1 MGGEGRFGVH
11 QLRQPL
17 LKEERELGGLLETPK
32 LGTRGQEVGGD
43 SSVGGCKVMSFCRAA
58 SGAVRCKE

>member
-1 MGGEGRFGVH
+1 MH

-17 LKEERELGGLLETPK
+17 LQDERELGGLLETLK

-43 SSVGGCKVMSFCRAA
+43 SSVGGCK
-58 SGAVRCKE
+58 